1 MRPVESAAKVSTF
14 GAERVSVA
22 ARNPGDAVTLG
33 LLQGFR
39 LERDGGTLELPL
51 GIQRLVAFL
60 AVHNRPLL
68 RLYVAGNLWIDSSEE
83 HANANLRTALWR
95 LHRLGFPLVD
105 ASRSHLSLAPG
116 VVVDLHDSSR
126 RARQVLRHE
135 AALDRDD
142 FDAILSGGD
151 LLPDWYDDWVL
162 VEREQFRQLRLLA
175 LETLCTDLAAAGS
188 YAAAVE
194 AGLACIAAEPLRESA
209 HRALIGAHLAEGNRV
224 EAIRQFRLYESLVLD
239 ELGVEPSAAIQR
251 MLESPGG
258 DGRMTTGR

>member
-1 MRPVESAAKVSTF
+1 MSTF
-14 GAERVSVA
+14 DAARVSVSS
-22 ARNPGDAVTLG
+22 RTPSVVTLG

-39 LERDGGTLELPL
+39 LERDGGTFELPL

-60 AVHNRPLL
+60 AVQNRPLL
-68 RLYVAGNLWIDSSEE
+68 RLFVAGNLWIDSSEE

-95 LHRLGFPLVD
+95 LHRLGFGLVD
-105 ASRSHLSLAPG
+105 ATRSHLSLAPG
-116 VVVDLHDSSR
+116 VFVDLHDLSR

-135 AALDRDD
+135 APPTRDNV
-142 FDAILSGGD
+142 DAILHGGD

-175 LETLCTDLAAAGS
+175 LETLCRDLSTAGS
-188 YAAAVE
+188 YATAVE

-209 HRALIGAHLAEGNRV
+209 HRALISAHLAEGNRV
-224 EAIRQFRLYESLVLD
+224 EAIRQFRLYEALVLD

-251 MLESPGG
+251 MI
-258 DGRMTTGR
+258 DGPEW

>member
-1 MRPVESAAKVSTF
+1 MSAF
-14 GAERVSVA
+14 GAERVSVSSRTSA
-22 ARNPGDAVTLG
+22 AVALG

-39 LERDGGTLELPL
+39 LEHEGGNFELPL

-95 LHRLGFPLVD
+95 LHRLGFPLVE
-105 ASRSHLSLAPG
+105 ATRSHLSLTPG
-116 VVVDLHDSSR
+116 VVVDLHELSR
-126 RARQVLRHE
+126 RARKILRHE
-135 AALDRDD
+135 AAPTQKNV
-142 FDAILSGGD
+142 DAILKGGD
-151 LLPDWYDDWVL
+151 LLPDWYDEWVV

-175 LETLCTDLAAAGS
+175 LETMCTDLSAAGS
-188 YAAAVE
+188 YATAVE

-224 EAIRQFRLYESLVLD
+224 EAIRQFRLYEALVRD
-239 ELGVEPSAAIQR
+239 ELGVEPSAAIRR
-251 MLESPGG
+251 MLESP
-258 DGRMTTGR
+258 TVTGS

>member
-1 MRPVESAAKVSTF
+1 VSTF

-22 ARNPGDAVTLG
+22 SRTSGAVTLG
-33 LLQGFR
+33 VLQGFR
-39 LERDGGTLELPL
+39 VEHDGGNVDLPF

-68 RLYVAGNLWIDSSEE
+68 RLFVAGNLWIDSSEE

-95 LHRLGFPLVD
+95 LHRLGFRLVD
-105 ASRSHLSLAPG
+105 ATRSHLSLAPG
-116 VVVDLHDSSR
+116 VVVDLHDLSG

-135 AALDRDD
+135 AAPTRENV
-142 FDAILSGGD
+142 DAILNGGD
-151 LLPDWYDDWVL
+151 LLPDWYDDWVV

-175 LETLCTDLAAAGS
+175 LEMLCRDLAAAGS
-188 YAAAVE
+188 YATAVE

-224 EAIRQFRLYESLVLD
+224 EAIRQFRLYEALVLD
-239 ELGVEPSAAIQR
+239 GLGVEPSAAIR
-251 MLESPGG
+251 SMLEGPPVTGG
-258 DGRMTTGR
+258 

>member
-1 MRPVESAAKVSTF
+1 MSTF
-14 GAERVSVA
+14 GAERVSVSS
-22 ARNPGDAVTLG
+22 RTSEAVKLG

-39 LERDGGTLELPL
+39 LEHDGGNPELPL

-68 RLYVAGNLWIDSSEE
+68 RLFVAGNLWIDSSEE

-105 ASRSHLSLAPG
+105 ATRSHLSLARG
-116 VVVDLHDSSR
+116 VVVDLHDLSR

-135 AALDRDD
+135 VAPTRKNV
-142 FDAILSGGD
+142 DAILNGGD
-151 LLPDWYDDWVL
+151 LLPDWYDEWVV

-175 LETLCTDLAAAGS
+175 LETMCTDLSAGGS
-188 YAAAVE
+188 YATAVE

-224 EAIRQFRLYESLVLD
+224 EAIRQFRLYEALVRD
-239 ELGVEPSAAIQR
+239 ELGVEPSAAIRR
-251 MLESPGG
+251 MLEVTGG
-258 DGRMTTGR
+258 